1 MIDTR
6 LAGADFVR
14 ALACLMV
21 VAHHVA
27 QRIAPTAFG
36 DDMIWL
42 PMTVTMGAFG
52 VAAFFVLSGYLL
64 ARPFWLALDAAQP
77 MPSLRTYALRRAARI
92 LPGLWLALTVT
103 FVLSFTILRFPFDG
117 ILALRYLSGMLGLSG
132 VSWLTWFPVEFN
144 GPLWSIGAEL
154 ISYAAL
160 PLCLMLV
167 FRLPLR
173 GWWARLV
180 WLVIIAAVVGLQY
193 LGQQFLQPDEFMRGW
208 EYGTVGGAKFW
219 WPNYSPFGFYAIF
232 AIGALAA
239 GIQVRTARLRS
250 GWFDLLA
257 LVGLAVAIGAMAYSF
272 PVADGLGLA
281 NIPYNFPWFPLGIA
295 LILVAVPSSAAL
307 HKVTDIGPITYVAR
321 VSFGVYVWHYFLMEI
336 VRVLWQPRY
345 VYWGMT
351 DTSAWGWISLA
362 VVVMSFFIATLSYA
376 LLEEPVIR
384 WARGLE
390 RRPTPNAP
398 TLSPAAG

>member
-1 MIDTR
+1 MTDTR

-27 QRIAPTAFG
+27 QRIAPEA
-36 DDMIWL
+36 L
-42 PMTVTMGAFG
+42 PPEGMWAALGFTMGAFG

-64 ARPFWLALDAAQP
+64 ARPFWLALDKSER

-92 LPGLWLALTVT
+92 LPGFWLALTVT
-103 FVLSFTILRFPFDG
+103 FLLSFTVLRFPFDG
-117 ILALRYLSGMLGLSG
+117 ILVLRYLAGMFLVSGFH
-132 VSWLTWFPVEFN
+132 WLTWFPVEFN
-144 GPLWSIGAEL
+144 GPLWSLGAEI

-160 PLCLMLV
+160 PLCLVLL
-167 FRLPLR
+167 FRLPFR
-173 GWWARLV
+173 GWGARLV
-180 WLVIIAAVVGLQY
+180 WLAIVAAIVGLQF
-193 LGQQFLQPDEFMRGW
+193 LALAFLQPDEFQRGW
-208 EYGTVGGAKFW
+208 EFGTVGGAKFW
-219 WPNYSPFGFYAIF
+219 WPSYSPFGFFAIF

-239 GIQVRTARLRS
+239 GVQVMVARLRS

-257 LVGLAVAIGAMAYSF
+257 LAGLALAIGTMAVFF
-272 PVADGLGLA
+272 PVAEGYGVA
-281 NIPYNFPWFPLGIA
+281 NIPYGFPWFPLGVA
-295 LILVAVPSSAAL
+295 LILIGTPSSAAL
-307 HKVTDIGPITYVAR
+307 FRLTELAPIAYVAR
-321 VSFGVYVWHYFLMEI
+321 VSFGVYVWHFLLMEI

-351 DTSAWGWISLA
+351 NVSAWAWISFA
-362 VVVMSFFIATLSYA
+362 IVVLSFFIATLSYA

>member
-1 MIDTR
+1 MTDTR

-14 ALACLMV
+14 AAACLMV

-27 QRIAPTAFG
+27 QRVAPQALPPEQVGLDFAF
-36 DDMIWL
+36 
-42 PMTVTMGAFG
+42 TMGAFG

-64 ARPFWLALDAAQP
+64 ARPFWLALDTSQP
-77 MPSLRTYALRRAARI
+77 MPSLRTYTVRRAARI

-103 FVLSFTILRFPFDG
+103 FLLSFTVLKFPFDG
-117 ILALRYLSGMLGLSG
+117 ILVLRYLAGMFMVSGF
-132 VSWLTWFPVEFN
+132 SWLTWFPVEFN

-160 PLCLMLV
+160 PICLALL
-167 FRLPLR
+167 FRLPFR
-173 GWWARLV
+173 GWWARLA
-180 WLVIIAAVVGLQY
+180 WLVIIAAVVGLQLLALRY
-193 LGQQFLQPDEFMRGW
+193 LQPDDYQRGW
-208 EYGTVGGAKFW
+208 EFGTVGGAKFW

-232 AIGALAA
+232 ATGALAA
-239 GIQVRTARLRS
+239 GVQVKFARLRS

-257 LVGLAVAIGAMAYSF
+257 LAGLAVAIGTLVFFY
-272 PVADGLGLA
+272 PVADAFGLGGV
-281 NIPYNFPWFPLGIA
+281 PYGFPWFPLGIG
-295 LILVAVPSSAAL
+295 LILIAMPSSALL
-307 HKVTDIGPITYVAR
+307 HKVTEIAPIAYIAR
-321 VSFGVYVWHYFLMEI
+321 VSFGVYVWHFFLMEI

-351 DTSAWGWISLA
+351 NVGAWAWISLA
-362 VVVMSFFIATLSYA
+362 IVVLSFFIATLSYA
-376 LLEEPVIR
+376 LLEEPIIR

>member
-1 MIDTR
+1 MTDTR
-6 LAGADFVR
+6 LAGADLVR

-27 QRIAPTAFG
+27 QRVAPNALPPEQ
-36 DDMIWL
+36 MWL
-42 PMTVTMGAFG
+42 AMSVTMGAFG

-64 ARPFWLALDAAQP
+64 SRPFWLALDAGQP
-77 MPSLRTYALRRAARI
+77 MPSLRTYALRRSARI

-103 FVLSFTILRFPFDG
+103 FLLSFTVLRFPFDG
-117 ILALRYLSGMLGLSG
+117 ILVLRYLSGMFGLSG
-132 VSWLTWFPVEFN
+132 LHWLTWFPVEFN

-160 PLCLMLV
+160 PLCLALL
-167 FRLPLR
+167 FKLPFR
-173 GWWARLV
+173 GWSARLV
-180 WLVIIAAVVGLQY
+180 WIVVIAAVVALQFLALRY
-193 LGQQFLQPDEFMRGW
+193 LQPDAYQRGW
-208 EYGTVGGAKFW
+208 EHGTVGGAKFW

-232 AIGALAA
+232 AVGALAA
-239 GIQVRTARLRS
+239 GIQVRLAKLRS
-250 GWFDLLA
+250 GWFDLVAVGGLA
-257 LVGLAVAIGAMAYSF
+257 LAIAGMALVF
-272 PVADGLGLA
+272 PTADGYGFA
-281 NIPYNFPWFPLGIA
+281 GIPYNFPWFPLGVA
-295 LILVAVPSSAAL
+295 LILIAVPSSAGL
-307 HKVTDIGPITYVAR
+307 HRVTEIAPIAYVAR

-351 DTSAWGWISLA
+351 NVSAWAWISLA
-362 VVVMSFFIATLSYA
+362 VVVLSFFIATLSYA
-376 LLEEPVIR
+376 LLEEPIIR